1 MTKSN
6 KPISFVLKPIVL
18 SIHIALAAGL
28 SAASVSA
35 FSKEISVKNYQIAAG
50 DLSAAV
56 NQFAIQSGVALSSDN
71 ARLSGLRTAG
81 LKGTYTVE
89 QGFQKLLEN
98 TPLQAKKIN
107 QGYVLADKAS
117 SQKASPAASAA
128 GSVHNSNAAD
138 NNNQSAAR
146 LDTIVVTASSGT
158 DLAGESK
165 NNYTVS
171 RSSSATKLDLAL
183 KDTPQSITV
192 ITNKQIE
199 EQALTD
205 VNKLLESTPGVTVQN
220 YGVPGAGRTSFYSRG
235 YEINNVMVD
244 GAPTLVSGSRG
255 MELLAGYD
263 TVIYDR
269 VEITRGSSGLST
281 GTGDPSASLNFV
293 RKRPGLEAE
302 GSAKVSYG
310 RWNKKRVEL
319 DVSQPFTDDAGIRG
333 RFVAAYG
340 QGGSYIDRIKEES
353 KIFYGIV
360 EADLGDKTTVA
371 VGGTWFDK
379 DVDDASPHMT
389 AGATQGSRSV
399 GVFDGGR
406 SWNAATDWSYA
417 HTQSWNGF
425 FTINHQLNDFWKLAT
440 NYQYSET
447 TPDRKW
453 GIVGASWYNAQY
465 NTASYSVG
473 RENTESKVHNLD
485 ISLLGKFD
493 LFGREAQIATGI
505 NGYQS
510 KTINPLYDTAYN
522 NIRFCKEGTK
532 TSRDCINLD
541 NWNGNVPVP
550 ENTTER
556 RIRLSGKYPLDH
568 DNNNYYDTKEK
579 QYGYFLSAK
588 FEPLQ
593 DLKVILGARYNKYEI
608 DQEYMLKIGRV
619 DPDISYQYK
628 PEDKWIPY
636 AGIIYDINDQLS
648 AYASYTGIYK
658 TQLEKDI
665 NDQFLPFIEGNSYE
679 MGLKSALFDDQLN
692 LHTAIFRMKELNT
705 PYAVFYVPKN
715 PDTGLQYSCTPVTG
729 MMCDIKYAAD
739 GPIISGFEMTA
750 QGKLTDKWLINAGYT
765 YLHVERPKM
774 NENGSY
780 QSMLTGD
787 NSYERPKHAINLSTS
802 YQIMDALTI
811 GGAARWKYKTTQGVT
826 TCLPLGNGTE
836 SCTSDKDKIDNL
848 IGNQGS
854 FTVVDLMARYK
865 INENVAA
872 GLNINNLFDKT
883 YKKNHLSSL
892 YGEPR
897 NIAISLSAKF

>member
-1 MTKSN
+1 MIKSS

-18 SIHIALAAGL
+18 SIQIALAAGL

-56 NQFAIQSGVALSSDN
+56 NQFAIQSGVALSSDG
-71 ARLSGLRTAG
+71 ARLNGMKTAG
-81 LKGTYTVE
+81 LKGVYSVE

-98 TPLQAKKIN
+98 TPLQARKIN
-107 QGYVLADKAS
+107 QGYVLADKVS
-117 SQKASPAASAA
+117 SPKTSPAASAA
-128 GSVHNSNAAD
+128 GSAQNSAAEYQ
-138 NNNQSAAR
+138 NNQSAAR

-293 RKRPGLEAE
+293 RKRPSMEAE

-310 RWNKKRVEL
+310 RWDKKRVEL

-340 QGGSYIDRIKEES
+340 QGDSYIDRIKEES

-371 VGGTWFDK
+371 VGGTWSDK

-389 AGATQGSRSV
+389 AGATTTAYSTGI
-399 GVFDGGR
+399 FDGGR

-425 FTINHQLNDFWKLAT
+425 FTVSHQFNDYWKLAT

-447 TPDRKW
+447 APDRKW
-453 GIVGASWYNAQY
+453 GVVGTNWYNTEN
-465 NTASYSVG
+465 NTASYSIG
-473 RENTESKVHNLD
+473 RESPESKVHNLD

-493 LFGREAQIATGI
+493 LFGREAQIATGV
-505 NGYQS
+505 NGYNS
-510 KTINPLYDTAYN
+510 KTDDPVYELLGGFS
-522 NIRFCKEGTK
+522 RCKMTYFRWNCV
-532 TSRDCINLD
+532 SLD
-541 NWNGNVPVP
+541 NWNGDVKYP
-550 ENTTER
+550 ERADND
-556 RIRLSGKYPLDH
+556 RLVKVYGKYPLD
-568 DNNNYYDTKEK
+568 NVIGVKNNYEK
-579 QYGYFLSAK
+579 QYGYFLSTK
-588 FEPLQ
+588 FEPINN
-593 DLKVILGARYNKYEI
+593 LKVILGTRYNHYETAQKYNGPI
-608 DQEYMLKIGRV
+608 YDKMSVRH
-619 DPDISYQYK
+619 DPK
-628 PEDKWIPY
+628 DKWIPY
-636 AGIIYDINDQLS
+636 AGLVYSLTDNTS

-692 LHTAIFRMKELNT
+692 LHTAVFQMKEKNF
-705 PYAVFYVPKN
+705 PYKILVPPRN
-715 PDTGLQYSCTPVTG
+715 PATGQQYSCTPVTG
-729 MMCDIKYAAD
+729 NVCQIKYAAD
-739 GPIISGFEMTA
+739 GPVISGFELSA
-750 QGKLTDKWLINAGYT
+750 QGKLTPEWMINAGYT
-765 YLHVERPKM
+765 YLHVDQVTGEAR
-774 NENGSY
+774 NSSF
-780 QSMLTGD
+780 SMDSGD
-787 NSYERPKHAINLSTS
+787 YSYERPKHAINLATS
-802 YQIMDALTI
+802 YQAADDLTV
-811 GGAARWKYKTTQGVT
+811 GGAVRWKYKTRQGISNCIVQ
-826 TCLPLGNGTE
+826 PNGTE
-836 SCTSDKDKIDNL
+836 SCLSNKDFKTNL
-848 IGNQGS
+848 MGNQGS
-854 FTVVDLMARYK
+854 FAVVDLMARYK
-865 INENVAA
+865 LNENISA
-872 GLNINNLFDKT
+872 GLNINNLFDKV
-883 YKKNHLSSL
+883 YKKNSLASL
-892 YGEPR
+892 YGEPL
-897 NIAISLSAKF
+897 NVAISLSAKF